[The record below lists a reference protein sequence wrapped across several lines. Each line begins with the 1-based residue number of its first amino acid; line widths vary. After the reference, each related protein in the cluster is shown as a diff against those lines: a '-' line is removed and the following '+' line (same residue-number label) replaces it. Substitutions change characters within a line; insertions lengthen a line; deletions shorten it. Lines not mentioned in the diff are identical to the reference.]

1 MSGAGAHG
9 EGHCFGYAPA
19 IGSQS
24 TMQRVGFKEI
34 VWVIAIV
41 LIGILAFEGHR
52 IAGFL
57 PRIEQLVGALGPW
70 GPVVYVLA
78 IIVLTPLMLPVFI
91 LGIAGGVVFGLPL
104 GALYYAGAVYVANLL
119 LWLLGRRVLRRPVL
133 ELLERKPSL
142 RKVVVRA
149 KEGGAALVFWIRLL
163 PVSPAPFSYAFGA
176 IEVPLRAV
184 ALGSIAMVPHLVA
197 DVYFGAV
204 AAHVTKM
211 AGEGHQ
217 RWAQSGI
224 ALVLGLASLVVI
236 LFFVSRIA
244 KKHL

>member
-1 MSGAGAHG
+1 
-9 EGHCFGYAPA
+9 
-19 IGSQS
+19 
-24 TMQRVGFKEI
+24 MQRVGFKEI
-34 VWVIAIV
+34 VWVLAII
-41 LIGILAFEGHR
+41 LIVILAFEGHR
-52 IAGFL
+52 MAGFL

-78 IIVLTPLMLPVFI
+78 VIALAPLLVPVFI

-119 LWLLGRRVLRRPVL
+119 IWLLGRRVLRRPVL
-133 ELLERKPSL
+133 HLLERKPSL
-142 RKVVVRA
+142 RKLVVRA
-149 KEGGAALVFWIRLL
+149 KEGGAAFVFWIRLL

-184 ALGSIAMVPHLVA
+184 ALGSIAMVPHLLA

-211 AGEGHQ
+211 AGQGHQ
-217 RWAQSGI
+217 QWEQSGT
-224 ALVLGLASLVVI
+224 ALLLGLAALVVV
-236 LFFVSRIA
+236 LFVVSRVA